1 MAKVE
6 TQWTSEMSFDSTV
19 NNHRI
24 VMDSDP
30 AFGGK
35 EKGPRPKMLVLSA
48 LGGCTGMD
56 VVSILNKMRVTP
68 DSFRVIAEADI
79 ADEHPKVFTKI
90 HLTYEFKGKNL
101 FLGYYDP
108 VLSMQGELNP
118 DLVVLSTPVIPEG
131 NKELGQSLR
140 LPVTKDGFFM
150 EAHLKLRPLDFA
162 TEGVFLCGMAHYPK
176 FISETISQANGA
188 AVRAAT
194 VLSRDTVVSSGAIA
208 EVQEDECIGCGLC
221 ANMVPDLF
229 EMQDDKAVVIVDVVP
244 AEREDAAMEAKDSCP
259 VEAISIS

>member
-6 TQWTSEMSFDSTV
+6 THWSSEMSFDSTV

-30 AFGGK
+30 AFGGQ

-56 VVSILNKMRVTP
+56 VVSILNKMRVNP

-101 FLGYYDP
+101 PQD
-108 VLSMQGELNP
+108 
-118 DLVVLSTPVIPEG
+118 
-131 NKELGQSLR
+131 K
-140 LPVTKDGFFM
+140 
-150 EAHLKLRPLDFA
+150 LK
-162 TEGVFLCGMAHYPK
+162 
-176 FISETISQANGA
+176 
-188 AVRAAT
+188 
-194 VLSRDTVVSSGAIA
+194 
-208 EVQEDECIGCGLC
+208 
-221 ANMVPDLF
+221 
-229 EMQDDKAVVIVDVVP
+229 KAVDLSQ
-244 AEREDAAMEAKDSCP
+244 ERYCAVSAMLKKACP
-259 VEAISIS
+259 FTYEIKITG

>member
-101 FLGYYDP
+101 PQD
-108 VLSMQGELNP
+108 
-118 DLVVLSTPVIPEG
+118 
-131 NKELGQSLR
+131 K
-140 LPVTKDGFFM
+140 
-150 EAHLKLRPLDFA
+150 LK
-162 TEGVFLCGMAHYPK
+162 
-176 FISETISQANGA
+176 
-188 AVRAAT
+188 
-194 VLSRDTVVSSGAIA
+194 
-208 EVQEDECIGCGLC
+208 
-221 ANMVPDLF
+221 
-229 EMQDDKAVVIVDVVP
+229 KAVDLSQ
-244 AEREDAAMEAKDSCP
+244 ERYCP
-259 VEAISIS
+259 VSAMLRKICIFTYEIKIKE